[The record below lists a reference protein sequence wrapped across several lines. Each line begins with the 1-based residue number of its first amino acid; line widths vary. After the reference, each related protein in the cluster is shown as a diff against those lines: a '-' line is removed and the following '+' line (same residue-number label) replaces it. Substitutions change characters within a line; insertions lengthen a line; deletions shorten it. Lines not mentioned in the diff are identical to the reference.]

1 MTILGPL
8 ERALEHIE
16 RDPASDASAKLSL
29 LIHALYW
36 PDAVYPL
43 TQIWTMEEN
52 EILLALGLFNMR
64 HYGDEAAWQASVE
77 HLGGRQ
83 GYLALLARMQL
94 LSSAGNG

>member
-1 MTILGPL
+1 MTILSPL
-8 ERALEHIE
+8 ERALDHIQ
-16 RDPASDASAKLSL
+16 RDPENESSHKLAL

-43 TQIWTMEEN
+43 MQIWTMEEN

-77 HLGGRQ
+77 QLGGRG
-83 GYLALLARMQL
+83 GYLTLLARVQPL
-94 LSSAGNG
+94 NSAGHA